1 MSIILYTVA
10 HQSDTLVVTTKY
22 IVHCVGV
29 NRADIWSNYC
39 GLFSARRVRQKTPD
53 RARSVSRLLDITTQ
67 TAQSWVYVSPD
78 YTDQIYAVQHCGL
91 YYNRG
96 TELPGN
102 SSVLYLFYRGVIQF
116 RESLA
121 GKFKEKSFRDK
132 QRAESQRERGR
143 ERRYLRVGRRNES
156 KIFCF
161 RI

>member
-121 GKFKEKSFRDK
+121 GKFKRNHFGINRE
-132 QRAESQRERGR
+132 QRVRERER
-143 ERRYLRVGRRNES
+143 E
-156 KIFCF
+156 IFAC
-161 RI
+161 REEEWE